1 MTRTSHIARSRVVS
15 QVKTLLCS
23 YQTSDERIGRE
34 SQTFFLFPS
43 RIHSRN
49 SFPTNRSIRLSW
61 RSNDIYPSPF
71 TRAPSLL
78 SSIDRSIDT
87 DCFGFDSFIQ
97 YDGLRSLARP
107 SPSPEALP
115 GEQFY
120 LFINRWIFI
129 GLPLFDTTR
138 QRSRRPAPLVP
149 RYLMLVSSPS
159 PLNHSK
165 AKRQISPRLK
175 ECRPMRSPSF

>member
-1 MTRTSHIARSRVVS
+1 MVS
-15 QVKTLLCS
+15 QVKTLLRS

-78 SSIDRSIDT
+78 SSIDRSILIDL
-87 DCFGFDSFIQ
+87 DLIHSFNTMVFA
-97 YDGLRSLARP
+97 RSLVRP
-107 SPSPEALP
+107 RPRKLCPVNSSIFSSIVGSSSACPSLILHDNEADDQHLS
-115 GEQFY
+115 Y
-120 LFINRWIFI
+120 LVTLCLSRHLRLSTI
-129 GLPLFDTTR
+129 PK
-138 QRSRRPAPLVP
+138 RSDKFHLV
-149 RYLMLVSSPS
+149 
-159 PLNHSK
+159 
-165 AKRQISPRLK
+165 
-175 ECRPMRSPSF
+175 